1 MAIDND
7 IRVIQAFAEDFNYKF
22 FATRQAQDF
31 NNLLDS
37 GHEGFYL
44 FVAQG
49 TMQPQTSNDT
59 GFSLSEVY
67 TGQIY
72 VCKPSDLDGVII
84 TEDGQD
90 DKFDAVD
97 KALKLTPYFLLNIFQ
112 CDLNPIITC
121 SNVKP
126 FYNWAGINY
135 DGIVFDYRIEFKNV
149 QGKLTKAEML
159 NIIEN
164 G

>member
-1 MAIDND
+1 MAMDTD
-7 IRVIQAFAEDFNYKF
+7 IRVIQDFSAKFGYKF
-22 FATRQAQDF
+22 FATRDAEDF
-31 NNLLDS
+31 NNLVDS
-37 GHEGFYL
+37 SHKGYYL

-49 TMQPQTSNDT
+49 SMNPKTSGDT
-59 GFSLSEVY
+59 GFSLSEEY
-67 TGQIY
+67 TGKIF

-84 TEDGQD
+84 TEDGED
-90 DKFDAVD
+90 DKYDAVH
-97 KALKLTPYFLLNIFQ
+97 KAFQLMPYFWLNIFQ
-112 CDLNPIITC
+112 CDLQPIITC

-135 DGIVFDYRIEFKNV
+135 DGIVFDYKIEFKNV
-149 QGKLTKAEML
+149 QRKLTNAEML